1 VWLVESVGGGRYLL
15 AMNKK
20 GVRQTLQTGSIVFGA
35 SGLFLLVL
43 PTMFLDLMALS
54 QSDEMSWAMRMIG
67 ITVAALAGNMWLH
80 VQFAD
85 KKALRLVGRLMCAS
99 AAVLGVLT
107 LLIPAELT
115 WFTYAYAAIGFGFS
129 ISYGYNLVRK

>member
-1 VWLVESVGGGRYLL
+1 MWLVESVGGGRYLL

>member
-1 VWLVESVGGGRYLL
+1 
-15 AMNKK
+15 
-20 GVRQTLQTGSIVFGA
+20 
-35 SGLFLLVL
+35 
-43 PTMFLDLMALS
+43 MFLDLMALS
-54 QSDEMSWAMRMIG
+54 QSDEMAWAMRMIG

-99 AAVLGVLT
+99 AAVLGLLT

>member
-1 VWLVESVGGGRYLL
+1 
-15 AMNKK
+15 MNKK
-20 GVRQTLQTGSIVFGA
+20 GIRQTLQAGSIVFGA
-35 SGLFLLVL
+35 SGLALVVL
-43 PTMFLDLMALS
+43 PVEFLKLMALS
-54 QSDEMSWAMRMIG
+54 QSDEMAWSMRMIG

-99 AAVLGVLT
+99 SGALGVLT
-107 LLIPAELT
+107 LLTPAELT
-115 WFTYAYAAIGFGFS
+115 WFTYAYAAVGFGFS

>member
-1 VWLVESVGGGRYLL
+1 MWLVESVGGGGYLL

-54 QSDEMSWAMRMIG
+54 QSDEMAWAMRMIG